1 MKIKIILLI
10 ITLATSIFAQN
21 DEIKATGFTFLRLNY
36 SARAS
41 AMANAFTGL
50 SNDANAVFFNPA
62 GLTQIETDEA
72 SLTYMNYFMG
82 INCGSAVYAHKMKDA
97 TVAFFVKGLNA
108 TEDRTLENESGT
120 FDGYDGT
127 FGVSMIELGTSLGKQ
142 ILHNLDVGISAKYL
156 LENLDDKSASAIV
169 FDFAVLHQTTNKHLK
184 LGIVL
189 RNFGK
194 QMSYHNEYEEG
205 LPRTISAGF
214 SFHPSEKFYTTIDI
228 NKPLEDDIFGSI
240 GTEFQIYPILA
251 MRMGYKTNAKDWQ
264 TGGDLDVFAGISCGL
279 GFDLHHYN
287 MEIDYAISSYGDLGV
302 VNQIT
307 LKYNF

>member
-10 ITLATSIFAQN
+10 ITFTTSIFAQN
-21 DEIKATGFTFLRLNY
+21 DEIETTGFTFLRLNY

-50 SNDANAVFFNPA
+50 SNDVNAVFFNPA

-72 SLTYMNYFMG
+72 SLTYMDYFVG
-82 INCGSAVYAHKMKDA
+82 VNCGSAVYAHKIKDA

-108 TEDRTLENESGT
+108 TEDRTLEDELGN
-120 FDGYDGT
+120 FIGYDGT
-127 FGVSMIELGTSLGKQ
+127 FGVSMIELGTSFGKQ

-156 LENLDDKSASAIV
+156 LENLDDKSASAIA

-189 RNFGK
+189 RSFGK
-194 QMSYHNEYEEG
+194 QISYHNEYEEG
-205 LPRTISAGF
+205 LPRTISVGF
-214 SFHPSEKFYTTIDI
+214 SFHPYKKFYTTIDI
-228 NKPLEDDIFGSI
+228 NKPLEDDIFGNI
-240 GTEFQIYPILA
+240 GTEFQIHPILA
-251 MRMGYKTNAKDWQ
+251 MRMGYQTNAKDWQ
-264 TGGDLDVFAGISCGL
+264 TDGNFDVFAGISCGL

-287 MEIDYAISSYGDLGV
+287 MKIDYAISSYGNLGF
-302 VNQIT
+302 VNQISV
-307 LKYNF
+307 KYLF